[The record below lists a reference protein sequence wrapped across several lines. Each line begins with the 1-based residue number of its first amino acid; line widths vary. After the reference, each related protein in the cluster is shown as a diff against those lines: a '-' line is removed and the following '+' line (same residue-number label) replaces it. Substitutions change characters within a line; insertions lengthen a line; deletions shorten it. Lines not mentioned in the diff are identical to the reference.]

1 MASCSSRWHLAGGGA
16 YKYGELFKERLGV
29 VLDQEDEMACLVS
42 GCNFL
47 LRAIQVGGDAMHSNW
62 DEGGTGT

>member
-1 MASCSSRWHLAGGGA
+1 M
-16 YKYGELFKERLGV
+16 

-47 LRAIQVGGDAMHSNW
+47 LRAIQVGWGA
-62 DEGGTGT
+62 